1 MELLNTLYVTTRG
14 SYLRLDHDTVR
25 IEVNRALA
33 AQVPLIRLQSI
44 ALFGDVMISPALI
57 ERCAQDGRSIAYF
70 TEHGRFA
77 ARIEGPVSGN
87 VLLRRAQHLAL
98 SDPER
103 RTSIARAM
111 LAGKIRNCRAVLLR
125 SARDARDLDDR
136 TRLMVAA
143 DAHKLVLERLPDRP
157 GVDLLMGDEGDAAK
171 SYFGAFA
178 AMISPPLRDEFG
190 LWERTRRPPRDR
202 MNALL
207 SFLYTLLRSDCVA
220 GLEGIGL
227 DPQVG
232 FLHALRPGRPALA
245 LDLMEEL
252 RPVLADRLALTI
264 VNRRQLSAGQIE
276 EAPGDAWLLTEEGRR
291 TVIAAYQERKQ
302 EEVYHRVLGK
312 RVQVG
317 LVPHIQAR
325 LLARHLRNDL
335 ADYPPFIST
344 I

>member
-14 SYLRLDHDTVR
+14 SYLRLDHETVR
-25 IEVNRALA
+25 IEVNRSLA

-44 ALFGDVMISPALI
+44 VLFGDIMISPALI
-57 ERCAQDGRSIAYF
+57 EKCAEDGRSIAYF
-70 TEHGRFA
+70 TERGRFA

-87 VLLRRAQHLAL
+87 VLVRRAQHLAL
-98 SDPER
+98 SDQAR
-103 RTSIARAM
+103 RTEIARAM
-111 LAGKIRNCRAVLLR
+111 LAGKIRNTRAVLLR
-125 SARDARDLDDR
+125 ATRDTRDLVDR
-136 TRLMVAA
+136 AMLTSAA
-143 DAHKLVLERLPDRP
+143 DAQRLVLERLPERAS
-157 GVDLLMGDEGDAAK
+157 VDLLMGDEGDAARV
-171 SYFGAFA
+171 YFGAFD
-178 AMISPPLRDEFG
+178 AMVAPSQRTDFG
-190 LWERTRRPPRDR
+190 FSERTRRPPRDR
-202 MNALL
+202 MNAVL

-252 RPVLADRLALTI
+252 RPVLADRLALTL
-264 VNRRQLSAGQIE
+264 VNRHQLTPDQVEGS
-276 EAPGDAWLLTEEGRR
+276 PGDAWLLTEEGRR
-291 TVIAAYQERKQ
+291 AVITAYQERKQ

-312 RVQVG
+312 KVPLG

-335 ADYPPFIST
+335 AHYLPFVTSS
-344 I
+344 

>member
-25 IEVNRALA
+25 IEVNRELA

-44 ALFGDVMISPALI
+44 VLFGDIMITPALI

-98 SDPER
+98 SEPER
-103 RTSIARAM
+103 RASIARAM

-125 SARDARDLDDR
+125 AARDARDR
-136 TRLMVAA
+136 EERPRLIAAA
-143 DAHKLVLERLPDRP
+143 DAQRLVLERLPDRQQI
-157 GVDLLMGDEGDAAK
+157 DLLMGDEGDAAK

-178 AMISPPLRDEFG
+178 TMVSSPLRDDFG
-190 LWERTRRPPRDR
+190 LWERSRRPPRDR

-207 SFLYTLLRSDCVA
+207 SFLYTLLRFDCVA

-227 DPQVG
+227 DPQIG

-264 VNRRQLSAGQIE
+264 VNRRQLGAEQFEPS
-276 EAPGDAWLLTEEGRR
+276 PGDAWLLTEEGRR
-291 TVIAAYQERKQ
+291 TVITAYQERKQ
-302 EEVYHRVLGK
+302 EEIHHRVLGK
-312 RVQVG
+312 NVQIG

-335 ADYPPFIST
+335 ADYPPFIAT
-344 I
+344 N